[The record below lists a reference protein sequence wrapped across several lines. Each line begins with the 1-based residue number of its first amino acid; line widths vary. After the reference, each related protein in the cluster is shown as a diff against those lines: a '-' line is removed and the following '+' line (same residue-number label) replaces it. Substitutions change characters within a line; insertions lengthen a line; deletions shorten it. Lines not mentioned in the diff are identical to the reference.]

1 MKLKDMVDVVINND
15 ICVVLK
21 VKDGQEL
28 NLISLGCFFGSE
40 SMFRL
45 TKGRTVACTVF
56 ENSGKRYSF
65 HWELMDTRSLPSSAQ
80 HSEELSRA
88 ASKKTSASY
97 ARPTKEVRYHDVWKH
112 W

>member
-1 MKLKDMVDVVINND
+1 MKLKDVVDVVINND

-65 HWELMDTRSLPSSAQ
+65 HWGADGHTLVTEQ
-80 HSEELSRA
+80 CA
-88 ASKKTSASY
+88 ALGRIVQSCIEKDFGIVCQT
-97 ARPTKEVRYHDVWKH
+97 H
-112 W
+112 